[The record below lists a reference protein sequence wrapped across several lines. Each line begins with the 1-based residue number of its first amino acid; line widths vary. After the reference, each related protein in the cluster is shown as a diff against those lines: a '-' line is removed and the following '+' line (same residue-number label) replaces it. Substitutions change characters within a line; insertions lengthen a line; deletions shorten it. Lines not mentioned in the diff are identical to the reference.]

1 MPSYEIAPSLLLQAV
16 ADETVI
22 LDPATGNYFT
32 LNATGTRMLQVFREA
47 GDVEEAVVQLATEF
61 DAPPDVLRGDLV
73 GLLDQLVREGL
84 AQACDVEP

>member
-61 DAPPDVLRGDLV
+61 DAPPEVLRRDLV
-73 GLLDQLVREGL
+73 DLLEQLVREGL
-84 AQACDVEP
+84 AQARHVES